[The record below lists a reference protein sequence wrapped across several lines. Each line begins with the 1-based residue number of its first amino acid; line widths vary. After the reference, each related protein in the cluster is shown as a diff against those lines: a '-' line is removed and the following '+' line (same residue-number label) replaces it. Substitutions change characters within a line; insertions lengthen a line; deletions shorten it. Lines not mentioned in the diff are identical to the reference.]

1 MGERADGGRLVRRV
15 AGAGTGAGSGASGKP
30 REGVE
35 TPTKVRLQRLM
46 ADAGV
51 ASRRECEALIESGAV
66 EVNGEVVR
74 RLPVFVDPTR
84 DRIKVRGE
92 PLDRRAV
99 KAERLYLAVFKPD
112 NTLTTTRDDD
122 ADPTNSRRTVLDLV
136 DTRDLN
142 AAGDRLIVVGRLG
155 FHATGLVLLTND
167 GELAQRLSHARYGI
181 TKTYRVTVRGKL
193 HAEAMRSLRERFCP
207 VLGGDTR
214 TAAAASPGAQP
225 VDENGTPIEPLRVV
239 RGEGEDSSTV
249 IELVMRA
256 GAGADRATT
265 RAQEARAQRRGS
277 GGNRADSQD
286 GDGDDAV
293 GPASSGGELA
303 RMLERM
309 GNPVKK
315 LERIAIGPLK
325 IRFLKSG
332 QCRRL
337 TKEEVEML
345 RVATGLSK
353 GPLRLPSARPAGEGS
368 RGRSERAILADQ
380 QRRAAREKRTYR
392 EQQEPRPDRP
402 ARSGAATGPRTRA
415 SSRADARPEPRADS
429 RPDSRG
435 KPRPG
440 ARPGARPGTRPGTG
454 PGARRGRGTL

>member
-1 MGERADGGRLVRRV
+1 MA
-15 AGAGTGAGSGASGKP
+15 GAGSGSSGKP

-51 ASRRECEALIESGAV
+51 ASRRECEALIESGEV

-74 RLPVFVDPTR
+74 RLPVFVDPAR

-92 PLDRRAV
+92 LLDRRAV

-122 ADPTNSRRTVLDLV
+122 ADPTNSRRTVMDLV
-136 DTRDLN
+136 DDRDLN
-142 AAGDRLIVVGRLG
+142 AAGGRLIVVGRLG

-207 VLGGDTR
+207 VLGSGPIGAGQAD
-214 TAAAASPGAQP
+214 AALAPGAMPLDDSGRP
-225 VDENGTPIEPLRVV
+225 VEPLRVV
-239 RGEGEDSSTV
+239 RGEGGGGSGGGDDWSGGRSGGGGGGESSTV

-256 GAGADRATT
+256 GAGTDRAST
-265 RAQEARAQRRGS
+265 RQQEERSRRRGA
-277 GGNRADSQD
+277 GGAGGPGGAGGQA
-286 GDGDDAV
+286 GEGEDAV

-303 RMLERM
+303 RMLDRM

-325 IRFLKSG
+325 MRFLKSG

-353 GPLRLPSARPAGEGS
+353 GPLRVPSSRPAGGGEGTRGGTGRGTGRGS
-368 RGRSERAILADQ
+368 RGKSERAI
-380 QRRAAREKRTYR
+380 RAEQERR
-392 EQQEPRPDRP
+392 EQRTTRP
-402 ARSGAATGPRTRA
+402 AN
-415 SSRADARPEPRADS
+415 
-429 RPDSRG
+429 
-435 KPRPG
+435 G
-440 ARPGARPGTRPGTG
+440 ARPDPRGLREGGPRAGARPAAKPGVMRG
-454 PGARRGRGTL
+454 AKPGAKPSARRSRGTL